1 MTVNG
6 FEMMILASVP
16 ITKIVGI
23 TAGVFTGA
31 SMVPQLVKIIQEKKA
46 SQVSVL
52 MLIVLI
58 VGLSLWTWYGFIK
71 EDWPIIITNLFSLAI
86 NLTMIFLRYKYRD
99 NKS

>member
-1 MTVNG
+1 MLENG
-6 FEMMILASVP
+6 FEIMILASVA
-16 ITKIVGI
+16 ITKVVGI

-31 SMVPQLVKIIQEKKA
+31 SMVPQLIKIIQEKKA

-52 MLIVLI
+52 MLVVLI
-58 VGLSLWTWYGFIK
+58 IGLGLWVWYGFLK
-71 EDWPIIITNLFSLAI
+71 EDWPIILTNLFSLAI

>member
-1 MTVNG
+1 MLQIG
-6 FEMMILASVP
+6 FGMMILVSMA

-31 SMVPQLVKIIQEKKA
+31 SMLPQLIKIIQEKKA

-52 MLIVLI
+52 MLVVLVI
-58 VGLSLWTWYGFIK
+58 GLGLWIWYGFLQK
-71 EDWPIIITNLFSLAI
+71 DWPIIITNLFSLTI
-86 NLTMIFLRYKYRD
+86 NLIMIFLRYKYRH